1 MFVFRALRQSAERC
15 CAAVLAASGVC
26 VCAVSIAC
34 AGCRLKLSLL
44 PLMAI
49 VVFASPA
56 LAEAVYSFAPLPQF
70 EHRKEFATWKPI
82 VDELHLRTGVDFD
95 LIIPFSIPELER
107 EFSKG
112 TYDFAYVN
120 PIHFTRGLRRHAY
133 VPLVSDAAPSRGIV
147 VVSKDSQV
155 QKPEELNGKS
165 LAISSA
171 NAFTSSLTI
180 QSDLLYKFNV
190 KMSVVAVNSHSSV
203 YIHVANKLA
212 DAGGGAESTL
222 REQPQAILDSLRIL
236 HTTADFPSHPVVAHP
251 RVPTE
256 IREKVRAAFV
266 EMAQTPAGA
275 AMLGRIPMSGVRSIT
290 VEDYREIAKFD
301 AFWVEGS
308 D

>member
-15 CAAVLAASGVC
+15 CAAVLAASRMC
-26 VCAVSIAC
+26 VHAISNAR
-34 AGCRLKLSLL
+34 AGCRLKFTLL
-44 PLMAI
+44 PLTVI
-49 VVFASPA
+49 VIFASPGF
-56 LAEAVYSFAPLPQF
+56 AETLYSFAPLPQF
-70 EHRKEFATWKPI
+70 EHRKQFATWKPI
-82 VDELHLRTGVDFD
+82 IDELHRRTGVAFD

-147 VVSKDSQV
+147 VVSKNSSI

-171 NAFTSSLTI
+171 NAFTSSLTT

-190 KMSVVAVNSHSSV
+190 KMNVVAVNSHSSV
-203 YIHVANKLA
+203 YIHVANNLV
-212 DAGGGAESTL
+212 DAGGGAENTL
-222 REQPQAILDSLRIL
+222 REQSKEVQDSLRIL

-251 RVPTE
+251 RVPAE
-256 IREKVRAAFV
+256 IREQVRTAFV

-290 VEDYREIAKFD
+290 VEDYQEIAKFD